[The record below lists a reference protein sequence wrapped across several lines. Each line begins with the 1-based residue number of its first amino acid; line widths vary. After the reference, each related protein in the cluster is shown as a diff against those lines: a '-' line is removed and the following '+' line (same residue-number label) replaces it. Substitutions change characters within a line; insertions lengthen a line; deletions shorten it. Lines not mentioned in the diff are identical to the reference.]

1 MLLDKETQIKNL
13 KESNDLLEKQKEF
26 LQSACRKAGVEI
38 NNLKDTITKL
48 EFDGF
53 DPATTTVRWI
63 MKGVDN
69 GR

>member
-26 LQSACRKAGVEI
+26 LQSACRKAGIEI

-48 EFDGF
+48 EGILHND
-53 DPATTTVRWI
+53 
-63 MKGVDN
+63 KQ
-69 GR
+69 